1 MHISLRNIVIIS
13 TKKPYSIHQR
23 IFSHGTSGI
32 CFFNLT
38 CLRFSCDI
46 VKHCRVRFSNVPS
59 SGTYLKCFLEMFQR
73 FLPPLCSFFYGF
85 MKDQIHVSQ
94 GIVRPRN
101 EICGTGSGFRKIDEY
116 SKMLMILEYCSVIL
130 YKESTLSLFVIWV
143 D

>member
-1 MHISLRNIVIIS
+1 
-13 TKKPYSIHQR
+13 
-23 IFSHGTSGI
+23 
-32 CFFNLT
+32 
-38 CLRFSCDI
+38 
-46 VKHCRVRFSNVPS
+46 
-59 SGTYLKCFLEMFQR
+59 
-73 FLPPLCSFFYGF
+73 

-143 D
+143 DWGTQAEHGQWKNLGYSE